1 MADTKAG
8 GAGEANDA
16 AAAATDGDPETF
28 EEGSQ
33 EEHDAAIQ
41 GRLREAADAA
51 IEAAQT
57 AVEKTKAHR
66 GRRRAGACKEAEAAR
81 AALGDE

>member
-57 AVEKTKAHR
+57 AVEKTKAHA
-66 GRRRAGACKEAEAAR
+66 AGAEQALADAEAAR